1 MNESLIILCPI
12 YRHFDSCGEIIRSL
26 LIAVDRDMPTFLAPQ
41 HSKLKNATTGA
52 TEMCYTFSI
61 TYTESEKNLS
71 FDVEEASDISVESL
85 ERGISERKDW
95 WNQWLTEFLTAS
107 AKYFSKPYTVQ
118 QIQKIIK
125 HTLSGTLPT
134 LFPASVL
141 FVPETVQIR
150 GGVFWVNWSYVA
162 TPARIDIPDLDVHE
176 EPLPVLEDRGMEEAS
191 MDDVLSADATEEL
204 EIESPAKFYDK
215 QKAKEARLKA
225 KIALY
230 KAQHQIAKYYEKYGT
245 EISDSDSDSDSHSD
259 EEYEDEEV
267 QL

>member
-41 HSKLKNATTGA
+41 HSKVKNATTGA

-61 TYTESEKNLS
+61 TNTESEKKLS
-71 FDVEEASDISVESL
+71 FVAEEVSDLSVASL
-85 ERGISERKDW
+85 EREILENKDV
-95 WNQWLTEFLTAS
+95 WNQWLGEFLTAS

-118 QIQKIIK
+118 QIQKITK
-125 HTLSGTLPT
+125 HTLEGTLPT

-141 FVPETVQIR
+141 LVPENVQIR
-150 GGVFWVNWSYVA
+150 GGIFWVNWSYVA
-162 TPARIDIPDLDVHE
+162 TPARIDIPDLDVQE
-176 EPLPVLEDRGMEEAS
+176 ESLPVLEDHGIQEANL
-191 MDDVLSADATEEL
+191 DDVPAADATEEL
-204 EIESPAKFYDK
+204 EIESPTKFYDK

-230 KAQHQIAKYYEKYGT
+230 KAQHQMAKYYEKYGT
-245 EISDSDSDSDSHSD
+245 EISDSDSESHSD

>member
-1 MNESLIILCPI
+1 MNESLIIFCPI

-26 LIAVDRDMPTFLAPQ
+26 LIAVDRDMPTFLTPQ
-41 HSKLKNATTGA
+41 HSKVKNATTGA
-52 TEMCYTFSI
+52 TEVCYTFSI
-61 TYTESEKNLS
+61 IDTESEKKLS
-71 FDVEEASDISVESL
+71 FMVEEASDISVESL
-85 ERGISERKDW
+85 DRVILENKEW

-107 AKYFSKPYTVQ
+107 AKYFSKAYTVQ
-118 QIQKIIK
+118 QIQKITK
-125 HTLSGTLPT
+125 HTLEGTLPT

-141 FVPETVQIR
+141 FVPETIQIR
-150 GGVFWVNWSYVA
+150 GGIFWVNWSYVA
-162 TPARIDIPDLDVHE
+162 TPARIDIPDLDVQE
-176 EPLPVLEDRGMEEAS
+176 ESLPVLADHGLEEAHL
-191 MDDVLSADATEEL
+191 DDILSADATEEL

-245 EISDSDSDSDSHSD
+245 EISDSDSDSESD
-259 EEYEDEEV
+259 EEYEEEEV